1 MKKFYKVSLITAGIL
16 AAVGLVLCIFC
27 GFIGGYRWKQ
37 RVTSE
42 AVVSYMAGLSNRL
55 GFKVSFGEGD
65 GIYMGSLDE
74 NSAGAAG
81 ELLVNGESIAEKGT
95 TYEIPVS
102 EVQELNAK
110 LGAGLFEIREKEE
123 SSDTI
128 RLTFDAS
135 GVWEYSLQDGTL
147 RVGMKEESMHL
158 LWGFKQN
165 TGAQCVIEVPKSFT
179 FQNVTAKL
187 GAGKLQMEGIKAQE
201 MTLKAGAGQLELADL
216 TIEDF
221 QLKVGAG
228 QAVCEN
234 VTSQNA
240 VMDIAMG
247 ECQYSGKIVKD
258 LSVDCGQ
265 GNVEIAVD
273 GAEAD
278 HNYDLDCGMGN
289 ILVGSMRAAG
299 MGAQQTQDNGA
310 DSLYQ
315 VKCGMGNV
323 TITFKFK

>member
-42 AVVSYMAGLSNRL
+42 SVISYMAGLSNRL
-55 GFKVSFGEGD
+55 GFKVSFGEGS
-65 GIYMGSLDE
+65 GIYIGTLDK
-74 NSAGAAG
+74 NPTGADG
-81 ELLVNGESIAEKGT
+81 ELMVNGEGIEEKGT
-95 TYEIPVS
+95 TYEI
-102 EVQELNAK
+102 
-110 LGAGLFEIREKEE
+110 REKEE
-123 SSDTI
+123 TSDTI
-128 RLTFDAS
+128 SLIFDAS
-135 GVWEYSLQDGTL
+135 GVWEYSLEDETL
-147 RVGMKEESMHL
+147 NVGMKEESIYV
-158 LWGFKQN
+158 LWGLKQN
-165 TGAQCVIEVPKSFT
+165 KGARCTIEIPKDFT
-179 FQNVTAKL
+179 FRLFTAKL
-187 GAGKLQMEGIKAQE
+187 GAGKLQIEGIKAQE
-201 MTLKAGAGQLELADL
+201 MALIAGAGQLELAD
-216 TIEDF
+216 IAVEDF
-221 QLKVGAG
+221 ELKVGAG

-234 VTSQNA
+234 VTSRNA

-247 ECQYSGKIVKD
+247 ECQYSGKINKD

-265 GNVEIAVD
+265 GNVEIEVD
-273 GAEAD
+273 GAEEE

-310 DSLYQ
+310 DSLYH

-323 TITFKFK
+323 TITFK

>member
-27 GFIGGYRWKQ
+27 GFMGGYRWRQ

-42 AVVSYMAGLSNRL
+42 AVAAYMEGLSDRL
-55 GFKVSFGEGD
+55 GFKVSFGEGN
-65 GIYMGSLDE
+65 GIYIGALDQ
-74 NSAGAAG
+74 NSTGAAG
-81 ELLVNGESIAEKGT
+81 ELMVNGESIAEKGT
-95 TYEIPVS
+95 AYEIPVS
-102 EVQELNAK
+102 EVKELNAK

-128 RLTFDAS
+128 SLIFDTS
-135 GVWEYSLQDGTL
+135 GVWEYAFENGTL
-147 RVGMKEESMHL
+147 SIGMKEESVYV

-165 TGAQCVIEVPKSFT
+165 TGARCVIEVPKDFT
-179 FQNVTAKL
+179 FQNFTAKL
-187 GAGKLQMEGIKAQE
+187 
-201 MTLKAGAGQLELADL
+201 GAGQLELADL
-216 TIEDF
+216 TIGDF
-221 QLKVGAG
+221 KLKVGAG
-228 QAVCEN
+228 QAVCKN

-240 VMDIAMG
+240 AMDIAMG
-247 ECQYSGKIVKD
+247 ECRYSGKIVKD

-265 GNVEIAVD
+265 GNVEIAVE
-273 GAEAD
+273 GAESD

-299 MGAQQTQDNGA
+299 MGAQQTQNNDA

-323 TITFKFK
+323 TITFK

>member
-16 AAVGLVLCIFC
+16 AAVGLGLCIFF
-27 GFIGGYRWKQ
+27 GFMGGYRWRQ

-42 AVVSYMAGLSNRL
+42 AVVSYMEELSNRL
-55 GFKVSFGEGD
+55 GFKISFGEGN
-65 GIYMGSLDE
+65 GIYIGALGK
-74 NSAGAAG
+74 NSTGAAG
-81 ELLVNGESIAEKGT
+81 ELMVNGESIAEKGT
-95 TYEIPVS
+95 VYEIPVS

-128 RLTFDAS
+128 SLTFDAS
-135 GVWEYSLQDGTL
+135 GVWEYALENGTL
-147 RVGMKEESMHL
+147 SVGMKEESIYA
-158 LWGFKQN
+158 LWGLKQN
-165 TGAQCVIEVPKSFT
+165 EGARCVIGIPKDFT
-179 FQNVTAKL
+179 FRTFTATL
-187 GAGKLQMEGIKAQE
+187 GAGKLQIEGIKAQE

-216 TIEDF
+216 MIEDF
-221 QLKVGAG
+221 KLKVGAG

-234 VTSQNA
+234 VTSRNA

-247 ECQYSGKIVKD
+247 ECRYSGKIDKN

-265 GNVEIAVD
+265 GNVEIAVE
-273 GAEAD
+273 GEEAD
-278 HNYDLDCGMGN
+278 HNYDLDCGMGS
-289 ILVGSMRAAG
+289 IRVGSMRAAG
-299 MGAQQTQDNGA
+299 MGAQQTQDNQA

-323 TITFKFK
+323 TITFK